1 MKTLTTIAAAAILS
15 AAAASGAAAQQRGAA
30 HPAHETQAQLQ
41 REARVTE
48 AQARRTALAAVP
60 HGRVRSSELEREHGR
75 LIYSFD
81 IAVPGRSGIEEV
93 NVNAV
98 DGRIVAH
105 EHEGPAAE
113 RAEARA
119 DARAAAHPRP

>member
-1 MKTLTTIAAAAILS
+1 MKKFATIAAAAVLS
-15 AAAASGAAAQQRGAA
+15 AAAASGAAAQQG
-30 HPAHETQAQLQ
+30 HETQAQLR

-60 HGRVRSSELEREHGR
+60 HGRIRSAELEREHGR

-81 IAVPGRSGIEEV
+81 IAVPGRRGIEEV
-93 NVNAV
+93 NVNAI

-119 DARAAAHPRP
+119 ERHEHAAAHPKP

>member
-1 MKTLTTIAAAAILS
+1 MKLLSS
-15 AAAASGAAAQQRGAA
+15 AALACAIFLGSMGTAAAQAA
-30 HPAHETQAQLQ
+30 PAHRAARHETQADLR

-60 HGRVRSSELEREHGR
+60 NGHVRSAELEREHGL

-81 IAVPGRSGIEEV
+81 IAVPGRRGIEEV

-98 DGRIVAH
+98 TGRIVAH

-113 RAEARA
+113 RAEARQE
-119 DARAAAHPRP
+119 RKKP